1 MKNQNSSF
9 AKLTQRL
16 WPTAHGRFEEMC
28 ALAVTGQLGG
38 PQMCELDQ
46 HIAVCD
52 SCRKYLESTA
62 QASLQTMPLL
72 AEKRS
77 PAGTIAPPAGIR
89 ERFLARLAAEDS
101 GPKGNARPRTAAIAM
116 EHLVSLPLHEPYG
129 RETHNVEKSKSRPPS
144 LVFAYSSAA
153 LAAYLAV
160 GFAGFYIG
168 ERHMRTPASTAQ
180 SIPSKSPGSQES
192 APVNT
197 SARVNQLENQKAQVE
212 SQLAELK
219 GKLASADAE
228 RASLREEMAAAKER
242 LAAVAD
248 PSRAAAQ
255 RSSEQDQQANNQ
267 MAALQ
272 SDLDRLNQRLAQ
284 SELNASLQKQ
294 KSDDLAAKLDTTET
308 DLQQERD
315 LRSAKSE
322 MGDLVAARSLH
333 IVDVYDADTNGK
345 RQRSFGRVFY
355 VEGKSL
361 VFYAYDLDDP
371 RQFKGNVVFHV
382 WGGQAGVKVV
392 THSLGILHKD
402 DAGQN
407 RWAMTFDDPN
417 VLAHI
422 NSVFVTA
429 ESASKQYDAPH
440 GKKILYAYFGSPAN
454 HP

>member
-1 MKNQNSSF
+1 MKNQNSGF
-9 AKLTQRL
+9 AKLAQRL
-16 WPTAHGRFEEMC
+16 WPVTHRRFEEMC

-62 QASLQTMPLL
+62 QVSLQTMPLL
-72 AEKRS
+72 AEKRA
-77 PAGTIAPPAGIR
+77 PAGSVATPAGMR
-89 ERFLARLAAEDS
+89 ERFLARLASEDFE
-101 GPKGNARPRTAAIAM
+101 PNGNARPRTAAIAR
-116 EHLVSLPLHEPYG
+116 EHLISLPLHDPHV
-129 RETHNVEKSKSRPPS
+129 RKIHNVEKSKSRRWP

-153 LAAYLAV
+153 VAACLVV
-160 GFAGFYIG
+160 GLAGFYIG
-168 ERHMRTPASTAQ
+168 ERHVRAPASTAQ
-180 SIPSKSPGSQES
+180 SIPSTSPASQES
-192 APVNT
+192 VPVIAPP
-197 SARVNQLENQKAQVE
+197 RVNQLEEQKTQLE

-228 RASLREEMAAAKER
+228 RASLRDEVAAAREK
-242 LAAVAD
+242 LAAFAD
-248 PSRAAAQ
+248 PSRGLAQ
-255 RSSEQDQQANNQ
+255 HSSEQDQQANNQ
-267 MAALQ
+267 MASLQ
-272 SDLDRLNQRLAQ
+272 SDVDRLDQRLAQ
-284 SELNASLQKQ
+284 SEINASLQKQ
-294 KSDDLAAKLDTTET
+294 KSDELAAKLDATEA

-315 LRSAKSE
+315 LRSAKTE

-382 WGGQAGVKVV
+382 WGGQAGGKVV

-402 DAGQN
+402 DEGQN

>member
-1 MKNQNSSF
+1 MKNHNSGF
-9 AKLTQRL
+9 AKLAQRL
-16 WPTAHGRFEEMC
+16 WPTAHRRFEEMC

-52 SCRKYLESTA
+52 SCRMYLESTA
-62 QASLQTMPLL
+62 KASLQTMPLL

-77 PAGTIAPPAGIR
+77 PAGTISPPAGIR

-101 GPKGNARPRTAAIAM
+101 EPKGRARPRTAAIAM
-116 EHLVSLPLHEPYG
+116 DHLISLPLHEADV
-129 RETHNVEKSKSRPPS
+129 RKTHKVAKSKSRPWP
-144 LVFAYSSAA
+144 LVFAYS
-153 LAAYLAV
+153 LAAVAACLAV
-160 GFAGFYIG
+160 GLVGFYIG
-168 ERHMRTPASTAQ
+168 ERHMRAPASTAK
-180 SIPSKSPGSQES
+180 SIPSTSGTSQAS
-192 APVNT
+192 IPINAPPL
-197 SARVNQLENQKAQVE
+197 NQLEDQKVHLE
-212 SQLAELK
+212 SQLSELK

-228 RASLREEMAAAKER
+228 RASLREEVAAAKAK
-242 LAAVAD
+242 LDAFAD
-248 PSRAAAQ
+248 ASRGVAQ
-255 RSSEQDQQANNQ
+255 RSSEEDQQANSQ
-267 MAALQ
+267 MASLQ
-272 SDLDRLNQRLAQ
+272 SDVDRLNQRLAQ
-284 SELNASLQKQ
+284 SEINAGLQKQ
-294 KSDDLAAKLDTTET
+294 KSDELAAKLDATEA

-382 WGGQAGVKVV
+382 WGGQAGGKVV

-402 DAGQN
+402 DDGQN
-407 RWAMTFDDPN
+407 RWAMTFDDQN
-417 VLAHI
+417 ILARI

-429 ESASKQYDAPH
+429 ESATKQYDSPR
-440 GKKILYAYFGSPAN
+440 GKKILYAYFGGAAN